1 MTKTMNKARRGTV
14 LILVIGILAVLM
26 LMGATLA
33 LLSRVELRVS
43 RYYETVQAI
52 DIVAAAVQGYC
63 ASVLHD
69 DKFGGNGLPYDYE
82 RLAAALLVNPNLIDS
97 GLYPGRSGNDPSED
111 GLCGDDEGFDS
122 PAIEEWLPGTGD
134 WRLFNNPAWNNAD
147 LIGDSTPDAIW
158 QDAKVML
165 GRDYGALMGRNVTAQ
180 FAVFFEDLGGK
191 RIDINSTGNIE
202 GTSGSQHNQ
211 SQGLTPFESSLEA
224 VINSLGGNGAA
235 GSLAL
240 VKERYGTDSAPGRSG
255 EESPASNLL
264 GTTGLDFDANGVIGN
279 SDETADE
286 PTEFNPDC
294 PSYNSSTGVPYDR
307 PFGLLDLYD
316 LFWGENNGSRAFS
329 ILTGAAGLAAPNLK
343 LKLMSFTT
351 DSGGTVLASR
361 CIRGGGT
368 VFNDTAPAN
377 LASYAFMDYWGAGS
391 PITSPTTKKNLL
403 LQRAMQNGVAGITPV
418 DLYNFLSALGPVFVT
433 DPPLSTS
440 DAQVLLRQIAVN
452 LIDMVDQDSIPT
464 EWDDR
469 IVSGGITDRIYY
481 GVEPNPY
488 IAEVEAAIKTS
499 NHPFVPDPVTGSVAP
514 SDTRSR
520 AKVPGPGVAPTYY
533 RDIDSSLSYT
543 LPDEVW
549 LDTDEDGKY
558 DDGEQQLYF
567 GVNGTWDTPDGSAGD
582 KLWPDPAHVPPLP
595 ALPTTGWG
603 KYIKLV
609 NPWNVDITMAND
621 YRLYFPLKG
630 QGWVLGDH
638 DTDPS
643 TPPEWFKQDMVI
655 GTPVDPGDPTNP
667 AGYIELSGT
676 IPAHGHFV
684 VIDEKTDEL
693 GSPVYPVFA
702 VVPPPNPANYQISET
717 LAYMRCGDPSDPQ
730 GVRLQAKDSGGAWH
744 TVMDTTYPESSSLE
758 QDSDNL
764 GTIESC
770 QIEDPRP
777 CYWRGGSLQASG
789 WDADAWVTDQDESA
803 ADWQADSTGD
813 LGWFNRAWC
822 EAADPEKEVGSGDN
836 WFKLYAADITGAPSN
851 VNNLLHSFPPVEA
864 ATGADAEVYSGV
876 PGYETKVMNIGKLAS
891 PGWLGF
897 AHAGISWGTL
907 SLGYPA
913 TPGDFGEAE
922 LAYLHN
928 FPDYLVGPV
937 SPFEN
942 SADDDNDGLV
952 DDDGTDPKDRF
963 GAEIR
968 ERGRVNVN
976 TASTDV
982 LKALFNYDWLQNMW
996 KGATSGARAEAL
1008 ATAIRDER
1016 DPISGNGPFS
1026 SVDDLF
1032 QRVPQIFEVDLDGDN
1047 ARDTDQPNAFRSEAL
1062 ARFMYNLVTVHTDV
1076 YAAVIRVRLSEDTNG
1091 DGIVQADEIV
1101 AEKGIFIVLDRSCDP
1116 IRVVLRR
1123 ELPY

>member
-1 MTKTMNKARRGTV
+1 MTRIMNRARRGTV

-43 RYYETVQAI
+43 RYYETVQAV
-52 DIVAAAVQGYC
+52 DILAAAVQGYC

-69 DKFGGNGLPYDYE
+69 DKFGADGLPYDYE
-82 RLAAALLVNPNLIDS
+82 QLAAALPGGPPT
-97 GLYPGRSGNDPSED
+97 GLYPIRSGNDPSED

-180 FAVFFEDLGGK
+180 FAVFFEDLGGQ

-240 VKERYGTDSAPGRSG
+240 VKERYGTDSAPGRPG
-255 EESPASNLL
+255 EESPASDLL

-279 SDETADE
+279 SGETADE

-403 LQRAMQNGVAGITPV
+403 LQRAMQNGVAGITPE
-418 DLYNFLSALGPVFVT
+418 DLYNFLSALGPVFVDGT
-433 DPPLSTS
+433 GTPLSTS

-464 EWDDR
+464 EWVDGTR
-469 IVSGGITDRIYY
+469 TYY

-567 GVNGTWDTPDGSAGD
+567 GVNGIWDTPDGSAGD

-717 LAYMRCGDPSDPQ
+717 LAYMKSTQ

-744 TVMDTTYPESSSLE
+744 TVMDTTYPESNSAE
-758 QDSDNL
+758 QDDDTL
-764 GTIESC
+764 ATTESC
-770 QIEDPRP
+770 QIDDPRP

-789 WDADAWVTDQDESA
+789 WDTGAWVTDQDETA
-803 ADWQADSTGD
+803 ADWQADSTGK
-813 LGWFNRAWC
+813 LGWFNRAWRA
-822 EAADPEKEVGSGDN
+822 AADPPEEVGSGDN
-836 WFKLYAADITGAPSN
+836 WFKLYPAAITGAPSN

-876 PGYETKVMNIGKLAS
+876 PNYETKVMNIGKLAS

-976 TASTDV
+976 TASANV
-982 LKALFNYDWLQNMW
+982 LRALFSGPVLAAWAPQSWSDDL
-996 KGATSGARAEAL
+996 GRALTSDEIVQSIVDEIVR
-1008 ATAIRDER
+1008 ER
-1016 DPISGNGPFS
+1016 DDDGPYS

-1032 QRVPQIFEVDLDGDN
+1032 ERVPVILGN
-1047 ARDTDQPNAFRSEAL
+1047 GLSLPPSATHWTLTMSNSFRREAL

-1076 YAAVIRVRLSEDTNG
+1076 YAAVIRVRLLEDNE
-1091 DGIVQADEIV
+1091 VV